1 MRPSPKDIKLKR
13 AEGIVEILWLDGET
27 SRWSVYDLRC
37 SCRCAH
43 CVDEMTGERTLN
55 VAEVPDDIGIS
66 DMELVGSYAVKF
78 TFSDGHDT
86 GLYTWDKLYE
96 AGQQFLA

>member
-1 MRPSPKDIKLKR
+1 
-13 AEGIVEILWLDGET
+13 
-27 SRWSVYDLRC
+27 
-37 SCRCAH
+37 
-43 CVDEMTGERTLN
+43 MTGERTLN